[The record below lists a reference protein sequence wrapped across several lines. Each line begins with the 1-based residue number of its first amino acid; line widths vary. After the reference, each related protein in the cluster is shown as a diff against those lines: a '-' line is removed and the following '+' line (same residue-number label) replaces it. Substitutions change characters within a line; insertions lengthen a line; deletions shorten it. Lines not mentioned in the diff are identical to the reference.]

1 MRSKFGDNE
10 PQDVSY
16 HGNAFLRLMGY
27 IKPYWKTVALCC
39 VLVGLLTVFDI
50 ARPRIIG
57 DAIDKYITQQ
67 SAQDL
72 PPETRFQGILI
83 AAGLYVAILLLQF
96 VCNRLQYLK
105 IQETG
110 QNIVYTLRNELM
122 AHVESLSMRF
132 FDLTPVGR
140 IVTRITN
147 DTEAVNDLYT
157 NTIVRLFRNV
167 VKIIGLAIIMMVM
180 NFRMA
185 MLSFVLVPVMA
196 VLTAV
201 FRKLSRKTYQIVK
214 TRITT
219 LNTFLSEH
227 LSGMRVI
234 QIFAREKEKCAEFEE
249 KNESLYRA
257 GVREMMVF
265 AIFRPSI
272 YFLSVIAMAIILGGG
287 SALVLDGVIS
297 IGMLYTF
304 TEYISQLFTPVQ
316 ELAEQFTTLQSA
328 IASAEKIFTLLD
340 EKPMLSDKED
350 AKKLPAVRGKIEFDH
365 VSFSYDNTE
374 VLKDI
379 SFTVEPGETVVVMG
393 ETGSG
398 KTTLA
403 ELIPRIYDVNS
414 GEVRVDGVNVTH
426 LKLKQLRHN
435 IGFATQDVLLYSD
448 TIDGNISFGDSDMP
462 EEDVVKYAKAADAD
476 GFIRKLSDGYETIV
490 GERGV
495 GLSGGQKQRISLAR
509 ALAVKPSILI
519 LDDTTSAVDLETEK
533 HIQNAL
539 ANLDFPCTKL
549 IIAQRISTAKYA
561 DKIIV
566 LKDGKISEQGTHEEL
581 IKQHGYYREVFDLQ
595 K

>member
-365 VSFSYDNTE
+365 VWFAYDNVNW
-374 VLKDI
+374 VLKDV
-379 SFTVEPGETVVVMG
+379 SFTIEPGQKVAFVG
-393 ETGSG
+393 ATGAG
-398 KTTLA
+398 KSSILN
-403 ELIPRIYDVNS
+403 LIGRYYDVQKGS
-414 GEVRVDGVNVTH
+414 IRVMAWMC
-426 LKLKQLRHN
+426 
-435 IGFATQDVLLYSD
+435 AT
-448 TIDGNISFGDSDMP
+448 
-462 EEDVVKYAKAADAD
+462 
-476 GFIRKLSDGYETIV
+476 
-490 GERGV
+490 
-495 GLSGGQKQRISLAR
+495 
-509 ALAVKPSILI
+509 
-519 LDDTTSAVDLETEK
+519 
-533 HIQNAL
+533 
-539 ANLDFPCTKL
+539 
-549 IIAQRISTAKYA
+549 
-561 DKIIV
+561 
-566 LKDGKISEQGTHEEL
+566 
-581 IKQHGYYREVFDLQ
+581 
-595 K
+595 